1 VASRTLPTPER
12 EERPAYPG
20 ASRAGCAAKPSKDP
34 KVPEVITLAVKNG
47 TLPLPSVLRKQLKEA
62 VEKGELDEEKV
73 EEIWQRILP
82 TLRQAARI
90 NVNFFC
96 ELVATNDETGEPIAQ
111 SESHKK
117 WAELAEQ
124 YSRLLI
130 WSHIESAK
138 TTQLSILRTVWE
150 LGKDPTLRFA
160 ILSNTKGQAEQILRS
175 IALLIERNEEVHA
188 IFPELKPDPAGPWTN
203 SKLRV
208 VRPGSAKDAS
218 VRAVGVHGDLTGAR
232 VDRLI
237 VDDILDPENCETE
250 AARKKLTAWY
260 KAVAAGRLTGR
271 ARVLVVGTA
280 YHPKDLLHEL
290 AAMPGWKWFR
300 FPVLYQ
306 DGPKKGQ
313 SRWPQQWP
321 MPRIENKKA
330 ELGPAEF
337 ARQMLCLARDDAEAR
352 FKQEWID
359 LALRAGDGLRM
370 LDRVDLDDLEE
381 GAMIFTGV
389 DLAARKT
396 RRSDLTVFTT
406 FLQDKKGRRRLLD
419 IQSGKFTGP
428 QIINTIK
435 QLHTRYRSIFVV
447 ESNAAQQYIVQFLEE
462 DTDIPVVPFTTGRNK
477 RDPIFGVEGI
487 AIDLSNGRW
496 VFPNVGG
503 RMHPELEKLIEEML
517 FYTPGKHTG
526 DRLMSMWFPCEK
538 ARDMMGATASTVG
551 QVTVRV
557 LGDSVSS
564 GQDSGLHDFDA
575 VSWAEQQKIYSDS
588 SFTTMD

>member
-1 VASRTLPTPER
+1 MSSAPTPTR
-12 EERPAYPG
+12 EEKPGYRGTQTGSLTPRPG
-20 ASRAGCAAKPSKDP
+20 KDP
-34 KVPEVITLAVKNG
+34 LVPEAVYTAVKNG
-47 TLPLPSVLRKQLKEA
+47 TLPLPSVLRQQLKEA
-62 VEKGELDEEKV
+62 VASGQIPEDQSEEV
-73 EEIWQRILP
+73 WQRVLP

-130 WSHIESAK
+130 WSHIESGK
-138 TTQLSILRTVWE
+138 SVQISVLRTVWE
-150 LGKDPTLRFA
+150 LGKDPSLRFA
-160 ILSNTKGQAEQILRS
+160 ILSNTKGQAEQLLRS

-188 IFPELKPDPAGPWTN
+188 IFPNLKPDPAGPWTN
-203 SKLRV
+203 TKLRV

-237 VDDILDPENCETE
+237 VDDILDPENCESE
-250 AARKKLTAWY
+250 AARKKLSAWY

-271 ARVLVVGTA
+271 ARVLVIGTA

-290 AAMPGWKWFR
+290 SVMPGWKWFR
-300 FPVLYQ
+300 FPIIYA

-321 MPRIENKKA
+321 LPRIENKKA

-337 ARQMLCLARDDAEAR
+337 ARQMLCLARDDDEAR
-352 FKQEWID
+352 FKQAWID
-359 LALRAGDGLRM
+359 SALDAGLGLEM
-370 LDRVDLDDLEE
+370 LGSVDPDDLEE
-381 GAMIFTGV
+381 GCGIFTGV
-389 DLAARKT
+389 DLAGKKN

-406 FLQDKKGRRRLLD
+406 FLEDRKGRRRLLD
-419 IQSGKFTGP
+419 ITSGKLTGP
-428 QIINTIK
+428 QIIKTVK
-435 QLHTRYRSIFVV
+435 ELYKRYHSMFVV
-447 ESNAAQQYIVQFLEE
+447 ESNAAQIYIVQFLEE
-462 DTDIPVVPFTTGRNK
+462 DTHIPVVPFTTGRNK

-487 AIDLSNGRW
+487 AIDLSNRRW
-496 VFPNVGG
+496 VFPNIGG
-503 RMHPELEKLIEEML
+503 HKHPELEKLIEEML

-526 DRLMSMWFPCEK
+526 DRLMALWFACEK
-538 ARDMMGATASTVG
+538 ARDVMGAQGGSDVPTA
-551 QVTVRV
+551 TVRV
-557 LGDSVSS
+557 LGGDSNKTYENETYIES
-564 GQDSGLHDFDA
+564 
-575 VSWAEQQKIYSDS
+575 QKIYSDP
-588 SFTTMD
+588 SFAPMDG